1 MSRSMSAISLME
13 GQKLPWYVESLD
25 EYRTSILSL
34 LKLALFSPRQIRLD
48 YLHEPGILSNLSKRF
63 SENHIYTYS
72 GSILISVNP
81 YKKLPLYGDKQLKMY
96 HDTPLGEL
104 PPHVFALADEAFRLM
119 LVESKTQS
127 ILISGESG
135 AGKTEAAKQVMNFLA
150 SKVSMLT

>member
-1 MSRSMSAISLME
+1 M
-13 GQKLPWYVESLD
+13 
-25 EYRTSILSL
+25 
-34 LKLALFSPRQIRLD
+34 
-48 YLHEPGILSNLSKRF
+48 
-63 SENHIYTYS
+63 
-72 GSILISVNP
+72 NP
-81 YKKLPLYGDKQLKMY
+81 YKKLPLYGDKQLKKY

-150 SKVSMLT
+150 SKVSSLI